1 MLRSISYMSDK
12 LTRDGLEKHLHGVAD
27 ILRKR
32 LDPPEYRP
40 LIMTLLYI
48 KRLSDTFEE
57 KIDHL
62 IKVEKRSILSSKVSL
77 RRFM

>member
-1 MLRSISYMSDK
+1 MADK
-12 LTRDGLEKHLHGVAD
+12 LTRDGLNKHLFGAAD

-40 LIMTLLYI
+40 LIMTMLYI
-48 KRLSDTFEE
+48 KRLSDTFDER
-57 KIDHL
+57 IDLFSTL
-62 IKVEKRSILSSKVSL
+62 IRWSIFSSKVSL